1 MVMLKLLRVRW
12 SGGSTDLMDSLIM
25 QVNPKKKGQAT
36 ESGVEN
42 RKKPAIPAGR
52 PKDVSPR
59 SKKTHTLTGSRDLQ
73 SIAAELS
80 GGKVVPTRTV
90 SIPATRTLSI
100 DDIVRKHASETPE
113 VFGLSRES
121 LKAIPRIRDEEES
134 NSLEAAMKGSVLLL
148 ERLDSLQS
156 TSGRSPSSMGPPV
169 PPKPSSNGVAHS
181 SDSHTIVSLTSSESW
196 ESLKRKI
203 ERDNDPQM
211 LVAKYL
217 RSRRLNRCITL
228 ERPGQ
233 TGQVLSYAEVGD
245 PQGYPVLVFLGLG
258 CVRYLIALYDE
269 LARAEGIRLICIDRW
284 GLGKSQDVP
293 AESRGLLEWA
303 NAVKEVMDRLNIDKF
318 GILAHSAGV
327 PYALATAL
335 KLKERVVGTIHL
347 LAPWV
352 NMEVD
357 GSEQERIADSVIEMS
372 TKVT

>member
-1 MVMLKLLRVRW
+1 
-12 SGGSTDLMDSLIM
+12 MDSLIL
-25 QVNPKKKGQAT
+25 QVNPKKKGQTVIPRA
-36 ESGVEN
+36 EAV
-42 RKKPAIPAGR
+42 KKPSNGTASQ
-52 PKDVSPR
+52 KDSSER
-59 SKKTHTLTGSRDLQ
+59 ANANKSHKHTGSRDLH

-80 GGKVVPTRTV
+80 GGKVVPIRTA

-100 DDIVRKHASETPE
+100 DDIIRKHASETPE
-113 VFGLSRES
+113 VFGLSREGLNQKRTVKDNEGRES
-121 LKAIPRIRDEEES
+121 LQ
-134 NSLEAAMKGSVLLL
+134 AAMEGSVLML

-156 TSGRSPSSMGPPV
+156 TSGRSSSSTGPPV
-169 PPKPSSNGVAHS
+169 PPKCTSYGPTHS
-181 SDSHTIVSLTSSESW
+181 SDSQTIGSLTSSESW

-203 ERDNDPQM
+203 ERDDDPQTS
-211 LVAKYL
+211 VAKYL
-217 RSRRLNRCITL
+217 RSRRLNRYITL

-233 TGQVLSYAEVGD
+233 AGQVLSYAEVGD

-269 LARAEGIRLICIDRW
+269 LAQAEGIRLICIDRW
-284 GLGKSQDVP
+284 GLGKSQDVA

-303 NAVKEVMDRLNIDKF
+303 NVVKEIMDRLSIEKF

-335 KLKERVVGTIHL
+335 KLKQRVVGTIHL

-357 GSEQERIADSVIEMS
+357 GSKHDVLLSMCPRFLNRHTVRRSL
-372 TKVT
+372 

>member
-1 MVMLKLLRVRW
+1 
-12 SGGSTDLMDSLIM
+12 LMDSLIL
-25 QVNPKKKGQAT
+25 QVNPKKKGHTITPEAEAT
-36 ESGVEN
+36 
-42 RKKPAIPAGR
+42 KKP
-52 PKDVSPR
+52 SPGAR
-59 SKKTHTLTGSRDLQ
+59 RQEQTSVESRMNHKHTGCRDLH

-80 GGKVVPTRTV
+80 GGKVVPIRTA

-113 VFGLSRES
+113 VFGLSREGMNAK
-121 LKAIPRIRDEEES
+121 LIAKDDEGRD
-134 NSLEAAMKGSVLLL
+134 SLESAMKGSVLML

-156 TSGRSPSSMGPPV
+156 ISGRSSSSTGPPV
-169 PPKPSSNGVAHS
+169 PPKPSSNRPTQS

-203 ERDNDPQM
+203 ERDDDPQTT
-211 LVAKYL
+211 VTKYL
-217 RSRRLNRCITL
+217 RSRRLNRYITL

-269 LARAEGIRLICIDRW
+269 LARAEGIRLICVDRW

-293 AESRGLLEWA
+293 TESRGLLEWA
-303 NAVKEVMDRLNIDKF
+303 NVVKEIMDRLKIDKF

-335 KLKERVVGTIHL
+335 KLKERIVGTIHL

-357 GSEQERIADSVIEMS
+357 G
-372 TKVT
+372 TKHEGSLTDVMKVSDTWCCAM